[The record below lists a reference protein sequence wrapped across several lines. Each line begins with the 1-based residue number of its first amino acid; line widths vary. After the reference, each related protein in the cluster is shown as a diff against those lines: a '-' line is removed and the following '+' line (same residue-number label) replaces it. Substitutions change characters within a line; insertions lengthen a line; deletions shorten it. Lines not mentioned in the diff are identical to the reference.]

1 MKHDIIRRHNTQ
13 QVNKQFNMWTLV
25 RLLYNNKP
33 GLGELQYMDTVCMC
47 WYNMGSFS
55 LRQGVCACEILCSR
69 VPANVLAH
77 KSNI

>member
-33 GLGELQYMDTVCMC
+33 GLGELQYTDTVCMC

-55 LRQGVCACEILCSR
+55 LR
-69 VPANVLAH
+69 
-77 KSNI
+77 